1 MYQTAVLPHL
11 SMFDRSVTQCR
22 NPSSCKEMTRLSFT
36 VSGHCRLLLHDYTV
50 RCYACVWHTS
60 CSLLHIV
67 RANLLAM
74 TMDVKPDGTSCVS
87 VVLLWALL
95 QVLT

>member
-1 MYQTAVLPHL
+1 MITLSGAMHASGTLAVHCCTL
-11 SMFDRSVTQCR
+11 SGQ
-22 NPSSCKEMTRLSFT
+22 
-36 VSGHCRLLLHDYTV
+36 
-50 RCYACVWHTS
+50 
-60 CSLLHIV
+60 I
-67 RANLLAM
+67 LAM